1 MLEPTYCRRRQMRLM
16 QRMAEKN
23 LGAVCVGQRRH
34 VYYLTGHWTVWTQ
47 RSAAVVFSDGQVWL
61 TCAQEPDKNAAADQ
75 VVSYEAKWTSTLRQE
90 QPAVV
95 AKQVIEALRGR
106 GVRRVGLDASVVSSQ
121 VAIEFKDTEA
131 IDPELWQMRR
141 QKDADELKLMRKAID
156 CTVAMYRK
164 AKEIIEPGVPEL
176 KVFTEL
182 NEAAVLEAGEPL
194 TELLGND
201 FACNARGGAPRKDRV
216 AGKGELYILD
226 LGPVYQ
232 GYFSD
237 NARTFAVDRKP
248 TEAQMKAWEAI
259 VGALKVV
266 EKMAKPGARC
276 KEIFAAVDEHFK
288 QTRKTGMP
296 HHLGHGV
303 GLQPHEYPHLNPQW
317 DDVLMEGEVFT
328 AEPGQYGGGLNE
340 GIRLEND
347 YLVTKDGVE
356 SLFKFPLE
364 LA

>member
-1 MLEPTYCRRRQMRLM
+1 MLEISSCRRRQMRLM

-23 LGAVCVGQRRH
+23 LGAIAVGQRRH

-47 RSAAVVFSDGQVWL
+47 RSAAIVFSDGQVWL
-61 TCAQEPDKNAAADQ
+61 SCAGEPDKSTAADQ

-95 AKQVIEALRGR
+95 AGQVVEALKAR
-106 GVRRVGLDASVVSSQ
+106 GVRRVGIDASVVSSQ
-121 VAIEFKDTEA
+121 VGIQFKETEA
-131 IDPELWQMRR
+131 IDSELWQMRR
-141 QKDADELKLMRKAID
+141 QKDPDELKLMRKAID
-156 CTVAMYRK
+156 CTVAMYRR
-164 AKEIIEPGVPEL
+164 AKEIIEPGVAEL
-176 KVFTEL
+176 SVFTEL
-182 NEAAVLEAGEPL
+182 NKAAVVEAGEPL

-201 FACNARGGAPRKDRV
+201 FACNARGGPPRKDHK

-237 NARTFAVDRKP
+237 NARTFAVDGKH
-248 TEAQMKAWEAI
+248 TDKQSKAWEAI
-259 VGALKVV
+259 VGALAIV
-266 EKMAKPGARC
+266 EKMAKPGAKGR
-276 KEIFAAVDEHFK
+276 EIFAAVDEHFK
-288 QTRKTGMP
+288 KTRKSGMP

-303 GLQPHEYPHLNPQW
+303 GLQPHEYPHLNPKW
-317 DDVLMEGEVFT
+317 DDVLLEGEIFT

-347 YLVTKDGVE
+347 YVVTKDGE
-356 SLFKFPLE
+356 MNLFGFPLE

>member
-1 MLEPTYCRRRQMRLM
+1 
-16 QRMAEKN
+16 
-23 LGAVCVGQRRH
+23 
-34 VYYLTGHWTVWTQ
+34 
-47 RSAAVVFSDGQVWL
+47 VFSDGQIWL
-61 TCAQEPDKNAAADQ
+61 TCAGQPDEKTAADQ

-95 AKQVIEALRGR
+95 AEQVVEALKAR
-106 GVRRVGLDASVVSSQ
+106 GVRRAGVDASVVSSQ
-121 VAIEFKDTEA
+121 VAIQFKETEA

-141 QKDADELKLMRKAID
+141 QKDPDELKLMRKAID

-164 AKEIIEPGVPEL
+164 AKEIIEPGVSEL

-182 NEAAVLEAGEPL
+182 NSAAVLEAGEPL

-201 FACNARGGAPRKDRV
+201 FACDARGGPPRGGKK

-226 LGPVYQ
+226 LGPVYR

-248 TEAQMKAWEAI
+248 SDKQMKAWESI
-259 VGALKVV
+259 VGALAIV

-276 KEIFAAVDEHFK
+276 REIFAAVDEHFK
-288 QTRKTGMP
+288 QTRKTGLP

-303 GLQPHEYPHLNPQW
+303 GLQPHEYPHLNPKW
-317 DDVLMEGEVFT
+317 DDVLMEGEIFT
-328 AEPGQYGGGLNE
+328 AEPGQYSDELRA

-356 SLFKFPLE
+356 SLFEFPLE
-364 LA
+364 MM

>member
-1 MLEPTYCRRRQMRLM
+1 
-16 QRMAEKN
+16 
-23 LGAVCVGQRRH
+23 
-34 VYYLTGHWTVWTQ
+34 
-47 RSAAVVFSDGQVWL
+47 
-61 TCAQEPDKNAAADQ
+61 
-75 VVSYEAKWTSTLRQE
+75 
-90 QPAVV
+90 
-95 AKQVIEALRGR
+95 
-106 GVRRVGLDASVVSSQ
+106 VGLDASVVNSQ

-141 QKDADELKLMRKAID
+141 QKDADELKLMKKAIA
-156 CTVAMYRK
+156 CTEAMYRK
-164 AKEIIEPGVPEL
+164 AKEIIKPGIPEL

-201 FACNARGGAPRKDRV
+201 FACAARGGPPRKDHK

-226 LGPVYQ
+226 LGPVYR

-237 NARTFAVDRKP
+237 NARTFAVDGKP
-248 TEAQMKAWEAI
+248 TDKQMKAWEAI
-259 VGALKVV
+259 VGALKIV
-266 EKMAKPGARC
+266 EKMARPGAKGR
-276 KEIFAAVDEHFK
+276 EIFAAVDEHFK
-288 QTRKTGMP
+288 KTRKSGMP

-328 AEPGQYGGGLNE
+328 AEPGQYGGGLNA

-356 SLFKFPLE
+356 SLFNFPLE
-364 LA
+364 LV

>member
-1 MLEPTYCRRRQMRLM
+1 MLEIAYCRRRQMRLM

-34 VYYLTGHWTVWTQ
+34 VYYLTGHWTQWTQ
-47 RSAAVVFSDGQVWL
+47 RSAAIVFSDGQVWL
-61 TCAQEPDKNAAADQ
+61 TCAQEPDKNTAADQ
-75 VVSYEAKWTSTLRQE
+75 VVAYEAKWTSTLRQE

-95 AKQVIEALRGR
+95 AKQVIEALKGR

-141 QKDADELKLMRKAID
+141 QKDPDELKLMKKAIA
-156 CTVAMYRK
+156 CTEAMYRK

-176 KVFTEL
+176 QVFTQL
-182 NEAAVLEAGEPL
+182 NAAAVLEAGEPL

-201 FACNARGGAPRKDRV
+201 FRCAARGGAPRGDYK

-226 LGPVYQ
+226 LGPVYR

-248 TEAQMKAWEAI
+248 TDKQMKAWEAI
-259 VGALKVV
+259 VGALSIV
-266 EKMAKPGARC
+266 EKMAKPGAKGR
-276 KEIFAAVDEHFK
+276 EIFAAVDEHFK

-303 GLQPHEYPHLNPQW
+303 GLQPHEYPHLNPKW
-317 DDVLMEGEVFT
+317 DDVLLEGEIFT
-328 AEPGQYGGGLNE
+328 AEPGQYGEGLKE

-347 YLVTKDGVE
+347 YLVTKEGVE
-356 SLFKFPLE
+356 SLFEFPLE
-364 LA
+364 MI

>member
-1 MLEPTYCRRRQMRLM
+1 MRLM

-34 VYYLTGHWTVWTQ
+34 VYYLSGHWTVWTQ
-47 RSAAVVFSDGQVWL
+47 RSAAIVFSDGQVWL

-75 VVSYEAKWTSTLRQE
+75 VVSYDAKWTSTLRQE

-95 AKQVIEALRGR
+95 AKQVIEALKNR

-141 QKDADELKLMRKAID
+141 QKDPDELKLMRKAID
-156 CTVAMYRK
+156 CTVAMYRR
-164 AKEIIEPGVPEL
+164 AKEMIEPGVPEL
-176 KVFTEL
+176 EVFAKL

-201 FACNARGGAPRKDRV
+201 FACNARGGAPRKDKK

-237 NARTFAVDRKP
+237 NARTFAVDGKP
-248 TEAQMKAWEAI
+248 TDKQMKAWEAI
-259 VGALKVV
+259 VGALKIV

-303 GLQPHEYPHLNPQW
+303 GLQPHEYPHLNPKW
-317 DDVLMEGEVFT
+317 DDVLMEGEIFT
-328 AEPGQYGGGLNE
+328 AEPGQYSDELKA

-347 YLVTKDGVE
+347 YLVTKEGVE
-356 SLFKFPLE
+356 SLFSFPLE
-364 LA
+364 LV

>member
-1 MLEPTYCRRRQMRLM
+1 M

-23 LGAVCVGQRRH
+23 LGAIAVGQRRH

-47 RSAAVVFSDGQVWL
+47 RSAAIVFSDGQVWL
-61 TCAQEPDKNAAADQ
+61 TCAGEPDEKTAADQ
-75 VVSYEAKWTSTLRQE
+75 IVSYEAKWTSTLRQE

-95 AKQVIEALRGR
+95 ARQVIEALRAR

-141 QKDADELKLMRKAID
+141 QKDPDELKLMRKAID

-182 NEAAVLEAGEPL
+182 NAAAVLEAGEPL

-201 FACNARGGAPRKDRV
+201 FRCAARGGAPRADHK

-237 NARTFAVDRKP
+237 NARTFAVGGKP
-248 TEAQMKAWEAI
+248 SDKQMKAWEAI
-259 VGALKVV
+259 VEALLIV

-328 AEPGQYGGGLNE
+328 AEPGQYGDELRE

-356 SLFKFPLE
+356 RMFEFPLE
-364 LA
+364 MV